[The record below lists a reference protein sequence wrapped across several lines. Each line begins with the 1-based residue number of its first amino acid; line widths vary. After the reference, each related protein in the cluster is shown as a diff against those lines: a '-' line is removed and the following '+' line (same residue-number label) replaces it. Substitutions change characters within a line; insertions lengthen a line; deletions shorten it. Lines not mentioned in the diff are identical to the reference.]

1 MIAGLL
7 YLDIYTISLKI
18 SNVDKDNLSQLF

>member
-7 YLDIYTISLKI
+7 YLQYAFD
-18 SNVDKDNLSQLF
+18 LSDEDVIWQ